1 MMVIL
6 YTLAALFLFTII
18 VGPIVMMIILLIR
31 TNKPKNPTQS
41 IKLEQL
47 EQNDYNIVDDVNKAF
62 HDVNH
67 ALNEINTNLNE
78 FGKRLEDIEESLDR
92 ENTAVKG
99 FIQKRQ

>member
-1 MMVIL
+1 MIEIMQTVAGLFIF
-6 YTLAALFLFTII
+6 TLLVA
-18 VGPIVMMIILLIR
+18 PIVMLIILIAR
-31 TNKPKNPTQS
+31 TTKPKTPVNGK
-41 IKLEQL
+41 KLEQL

-67 ALNEINTNLNE
+67 ALSEINTNLNE

-99 FIQKRQ
+99 FIQKR

>member
-1 MMVIL
+1 MIEIMQTVAGLFIF
-6 YTLAALFLFTII
+6 TLLVA
-18 VGPIVMMIILLIR
+18 PIVMLIILIAR
-31 TNKPKNPTQS
+31 TTKPKTPVNGK
-41 IKLEQL
+41 KLEQL

-67 ALNEINTNLNE
+67 ALSEINTNLNE

-99 FIQKRQ
+99 FVQKR

>member
-18 VGPIVMMIILLIR
+18 VAPIVMMIILLIR

-62 HDVNH
+62 HDVSQSLTELQ
-67 ALNEINTNLNE
+67 ARLDEIE
-78 FGKRLEDIEESLDR
+78 DKLERE
-92 ENTAVKG
+92 ENTVKG
-99 FIQKRQ
+99 FNSKR

>member
-31 TNKPKNPTQS
+31 TNKPKQNPNS
-41 IKLEQL
+41 SVKLEQL

-62 HDVNH
+62 HDVSQS
-67 ALNEINTNLNE
+67 LTELQ
-78 FGKRLEDIEESLDR
+78 KRLDDIEDKLER
-92 ENTAVKG
+92 EENTVKG
-99 FIQKRQ
+99 FNSKR

>member
-31 TNKPKNPTQS
+31 TNKPKQTPNS
-41 IKLEQL
+41 SVKLEQL

-62 HDVNH
+62 HDVSQS
-67 ALNEINTNLNE
+67 LTELQ
-78 FGKRLEDIEESLDR
+78 KRLDDIEDKLER
-92 ENTAVKG
+92 KENTVKG
-99 FIQKRQ
+99 FNSKR

>member
-1 MMVIL
+1 MIEIIQTVAGLFIF
-6 YTLAALFLFTII
+6 TLLVA
-18 VGPIVMMIILLIR
+18 PIVMLGILLVR

-67 ALNEINTNLNE
+67 ALSEINTNLNE

-99 FIQKRQ
+99 FIQKR